1 MGVDRVLAYLN
12 IVHEELSA
20 CSFHG
25 VWGRNLKIFSSQDL
39 NLETV
44 LTENYDTTNAVAVL
58 VTCTAVL

>member
-1 MGVDRVLAYLN
+1 MGIDRVLAYLN
-12 IVHEELSA
+12 IVHKELSA

-44 LTENYDTTNAVAVL
+44 LTEKL
-58 VTCTAVL
+58 